1 MQTSTSDQIAVY
13 QDLAQ
18 PIDARVA
25 DLLARMTLDEKIAQL
40 GSAWI
45 YELTDP
51 ERASHL
57 MRHGI
62 GQITRIGGAS
72 NLTPT
77 ESAATAN
84 AIQRFL
90 VGQTRLGIPAMV
102 HEECCAGYMARG
114 ATVFPQ
120 IIGLASTWQPELAT
134 AMAEVVRTQMRSVG
148 AHQGLSPVL
157 DVVRDPRWGR
167 VEETF
172 GEDAYL
178 VARMGVA
185 YVHGLQTEDWRQGV
199 IATGKHFV
207 GYGLTDGGMNW
218 NPAHIPPA
226 SCARCSCAPSR
237 PQCAKQVFTAS

>member
-1 MQTSTSDQIAVY
+1 MQKPR
-13 QDLAQ
+13 L
-18 PIDARVA
+18 
-25 DLLARMTLDEKIAQL
+25 AQL

-45 YELTDP
+45 YELADP

-72 NLTPT
+72 NLKPA
-77 ESAATAN
+77 ESAAAAN

-90 VGQTRLGIPAMV
+90 FEQTRLGIPAMV
-102 HEECCAGYMARG
+102 HEECCAGYMARD

-120 IIGLASTWQPELAT
+120 IIGLASTWQPELAN
-134 AMAEVVRTQMRSVG
+134 AMAGVVRTQMRAVG

-178 VARMGVA
+178 VASMGVA
-185 YVHGLQTEDWRQGV
+185 YVRGLQTEDWRQGV

-207 GYGLTDGGMNW
+207 GYLIAALSLVTKRFHVALSIVG
-218 NPAHIPPA
+218 
-226 SCARCSCAPSR
+226 C
-237 PQCAKQVFTAS
+237 